1 MENPYESPRAVAE
14 PEVVVVAQHGN
25 SKPTPEQRRR
35 WRRAV
40 VPCILFSLAAGFC
53 GSLHGDVGAGFGLEI
68 AALAIPAIVGY
79 WLILATTG
87 RRRLA
92 DAVFAVWLA
101 GWLTPCA
108 YLWLVLQF
116 EHSDH
121 PIDLFALWAALILVV
136 SHVAAYGGIRIG
148 MRS

>member
-1 MENPYESPRAVAE
+1 VAE
-14 PEVVVVAQHGN
+14 AKQSIVAAPEEVALGQHAD
-25 SKPTPEQRRR
+25 SKPTPEQKRR

-53 GSLHGDVGAGFGLEI
+53 GSLHGDVGAGFGLEV
-68 AALAIPAIVGY
+68 AALATPAIVAY
-79 WLILATTG
+79 WLIQATTG

-101 GWLTPCA
+101 GWLAPCG
-108 YLWLVLQF
+108 YIWVRLQF

-121 PIDLFALWAALILVV
+121 PIDLFALWAALILAV
-136 SHVAAYGGIRIG
+136 SHAAAYGGIRIG
-148 MRS
+148 MRR